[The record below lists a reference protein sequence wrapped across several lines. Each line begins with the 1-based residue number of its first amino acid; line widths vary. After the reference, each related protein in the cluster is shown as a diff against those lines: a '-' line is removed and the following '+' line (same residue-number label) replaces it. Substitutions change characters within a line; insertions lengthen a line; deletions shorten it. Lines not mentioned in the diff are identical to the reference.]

1 MAVMM
6 FSNVPDALKVE
17 FKNACISANRS
28 MSKVANELF
37 TRFVKEQESRQE
49 VADLFE
55 D

>member
-1 MAVMM
+1 MAVLLL
-6 FSNVPDALKVE
+6 SNVPDELKVE
-17 FKNACISANRS
+17 FKNACLAADRS